1 MGRGDEDVL
10 EDFTLDKQGY
20 CEEIMGVSMICQS
33 SFALNIRC
41 SYYEAHA
48 SQHMLQVLLELIPW
62 PAPHHFHLSL
72 LPTMDFS

>member
-48 SQHMLQVLLELIPW
+48 S
-62 PAPHHFHLSL
+62 
-72 LPTMDFS
+72 